1 MSKRFEDI
9 EVCQKSRELCKRIF
23 TLLSPDKFS
32 KDFALTN
39 QLNRSLASIMD
50 NIAEGFEKNNNKEF
64 INFLFIAKGSAGEV
78 SSQSYRAFE
87 RDYILTAEFDYLKE
101 EVELIS
107 KQLGNFIDY
116 LKSAEIKGYKHLFK

>member
-1 MSKRFEDI
+1 
-9 EVCQKSRELCKRIF
+9 
-23 TLLSPDKFS
+23 
-32 KDFALTN
+32 
-39 QLNRSLASIMD
+39 MD
-50 NIAEGFEKNNNKEF
+50 NIAKGFEKNNNKEF